1 MERFGMDEWMDC
13 IVFIVFV
20 LSYMFGSDD
29 PSMHACILFDTTTSW
44 KDDTDTSTIERLLF
58 SDQTSTSTAIHKA
71 FSKITLAKLLLFAN
85 DESCHDYIDQESQFR
100 NLWQNRDSHYDF
112 HVQFHMDGLL
122 PKILAVHHSLAG
134 PGLARSLWFY
144 VFTCFGMTVPY
155 RIWFSRHCT
164 NVEVTV
170 TKEVTG
176 WEYGL

>member
-1 MERFGMDEWMDC
+1 
-13 IVFIVFV
+13 
-20 LSYMFGSDD
+20 
-29 PSMHACILFDTTTSW
+29 MHAFILFHTTISW
-44 KDDTDTSTIERLLF
+44 EDDTDTSTIERLLF
-58 SDQTSTSTAIHKA
+58 SDQSSISTTSTATHKA

-85 DESCHDYIDQESQFR
+85 DESCYDYIDQESQFR
-100 NLWQNRDSHYDF
+100 NVWQNRDRHYDF
-112 HVQFHMDGLL
+112 HVQFHMDGLV
-122 PKILAVHHSLAG
+122 PKILAVHHGLAG

-170 TKEVTG
+170 TKEVAA